1 MSSLRLLRSLRGLG
15 LGGPLSS
22 FHDSLSRA
30 LPLLSIGV
38 PNQSFSSE
46 AAAAASED
54 APAASEKV
62 MKLADEITALTL
74 LETAD
79 LTELLKDRLGV
90 ELPAGGFAMGAMPM
104 AMPAAG

>member
-1 MSSLRLLRSLRGLG
+1 
-15 LGGPLSS
+15 
-22 FHDSLSRA
+22 
-30 LPLLSIGV
+30 
-38 PNQSFSSE
+38 
-46 AAAAASED
+46 
-54 APAASEKV
+54 

-104 AMPAAG
+104 AMPAAGACARGGGRCARRGGGAGEDGL